1 MKVGDETKEVCTALC
16 WADGQEIIE
25 RDVRRL
31 DIVSLSRQVD
41 LLSFFLS
48 FLLSL
53 LYHYLVV
60 RDIDQWRRLKIKKKK
75 KKKNS
80 RPATFFSVRVDSE
93 KRVWKRIEYL
103 LQQCRVFIV
112 AQPIPSRPHASAATS
127 IGTAG
132 ALLPINGGEIR
143 AETRKRRTVCF
154 AFSSFLSSGS
164 FWNSKWGSHRA
175 NNNNNNRVFR
185 ISFNPLFIQVRVSII
200 PHLLNGQTFLHS
212 RI

>member
-60 RDIDQWRRLKIKKKK
+60 RDIDQWRRLKIKTKK

-164 FWNSKWGSHRA
+164 F
-175 NNNNNNRVFR
+175 
-185 ISFNPLFIQVRVSII
+185 
-200 PHLLNGQTFLHS
+200 
-212 RI
+212 